1 VAHPGPGGVTPVV
14 VLVDH
19 RLIGGT
25 IIVEQIFSLPGVG
38 RVVIDAA
45 TKNDYTLVQGGV
57 LIIAVV
63 YVTVNLIVDVLYSYL
78 DPRIR
83 RGRV

>member
-1 VAHPGPGGVTPVV
+1 LITLAGLSIG
-14 VLVDH
+14 

-38 RVVIDAA
+38 RVVVDAA

-63 YVTVNLIVDVLYSYL
+63 YISVNLIVDILYSYL